1 MDIKIEGVILA
12 AGFSSRARTF
22 KMELPFGEKTLI
34 ERAIDGMIDTCSRVI
49 VVGGHKIERIRKIT
63 KKYPIV
69 QVVLNRHY
77 EKGMFSSVQ
86 EGVRHVKGDCF
97 FMMPGDYP
105 LITKHVFQKLK
116 NVMESSSSNIHVF
129 LPTFKGK
136 KGHPV
141 LIRRILIDEIL
152 METVDSTLKA
162 VINRNN
168 YTLVE
173 VAHEGILVNVNTI
186 EDYEKAKKAVLKN
199 SG

>member
-12 AGFSSRARTF
+12 AGFSSRAETF

-34 ERAIDGMIDTCSRVI
+34 ERAIHGMIDTCSRII
-49 VVGGHKIERIRKIT
+49 VVGGHRIERIREIT
-63 KKYPIV
+63 KKYPTV
-69 QVVLNRHY
+69 QVVYNKHY

-86 EGVRHVKGDCF
+86 EGVCHLEGGCF

-105 LITKHVFQKLK
+105 LITEHIFQKLK
-116 NVMESSSSNIHVF
+116 KAMESSTPGTDIF
-129 LPTFKGK
+129 IPTFKGR

-141 LIRRILIDEIL
+141 LIREKLKYEIVK
-152 METVDSTLKA
+152 EPVDSTLKT
-162 VINRNN
+162 VINRNSC
-168 YTLVE
+168 TLVE
-173 VAHEGILVNVNTI
+173 VDHEGILMNVNTM

>member
-1 MDIKIEGVILA
+1 MEITIEGVILA
-12 AGFSSRARTF
+12 AGFSSRAGTF

-49 VVGGHKIERIRKIT
+49 VVGGYRIERIRKIT

-86 EGVRHVKGDCF
+86 EGVRHVEGDCF

-105 LITKHVFQKLK
+105 LITKDVFQKLK
-116 NVMESSSSNIHVF
+116 NAMESSNSNIHVF
-129 LPTFKGK
+129 LPTFKGR

-141 LIRRILIDEIL
+141 LIRKIVKDRIVQEP
-152 METVDSTLKA
+152 VDSTLKA

-168 YTLVE
+168 CTLVE
-173 VAHEGILVNVNTI
+173 VGHEGILMNVNTM
-186 EDYEKAKKAVLKN
+186 EDYEKAKKCLK
-199 SG
+199 